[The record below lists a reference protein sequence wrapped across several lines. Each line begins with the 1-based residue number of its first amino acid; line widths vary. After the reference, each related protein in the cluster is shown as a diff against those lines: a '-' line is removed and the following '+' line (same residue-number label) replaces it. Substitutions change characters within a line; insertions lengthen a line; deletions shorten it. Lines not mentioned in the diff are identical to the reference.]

1 MDRNSE
7 FAHTFGNLAGII
19 KFSIAAQGIGG
30 LFLIWFFILPN
41 IGESFSDDLG
51 KFLYFFLFVIAVIGA
66 VGAFLVLLFIFCVRL
81 GRLKRFRSSFGML
94 SVFGC
99 IACLLPVPM
108 VFYLVNTNN
117 SYILYIVPVC
127 VGMAILSIKPVYYEL
142 MREEVRE
149 IVSSK
154 ASSKWRFL
162 LIIHIVFVLLCA
174 TSYAFFVMWD
184 PALFGNSMEKFHQQ
198 SAEWSTLTIAAVIA
212 AAAMYYVR
220 LVVEYIVTADT
231 ADIL

>member
-41 IGESFSDDLG
+41 IGESCSDDLG
-51 KFLYFFLFVIAVIGA
+51 KVLYFFLSVIAVIGA

-99 IACLLPVPM
+99 IA
-108 VFYLVNTNN
+108 
-117 SYILYIVPVC
+117 
-127 VGMAILSIKPVYYEL
+127 
-142 MREEVRE
+142 
-149 IVSSK
+149 
-154 ASSKWRFL
+154 
-162 LIIHIVFVLLCA
+162 
-174 TSYAFFVMWD
+174 
-184 PALFGNSMEKFHQQ
+184 
-198 SAEWSTLTIAAVIA
+198 
-212 AAAMYYVR
+212 
-220 LVVEYIVTADT
+220 
-231 ADIL
+231 